1 MTSYKGSIAL
11 ESHVIKLMQDW
22 LLAATT
28 AMKTWDSASGSLLTW
43 SFQLKQLYA
52 MTWSAVRGL
61 GSKECRLIQEI
72 CSKLSSVNPSMPSAW
87 LKVFASRSK
96 RVCQCHSV
104 PFSMSSTGSN
114 EASWHPANSDAISKD
129 ILMRQ
134 LSSDSKPLAINTLAR
149 ERSKASSAASIET
162 SSMGGSVCL
171 NSWML
176 SHQNVQRSNFDFWT
190 VLSRLSSRL
199 KH

>member
-1 MTSYKGSIAL
+1 
-11 ESHVIKLMQDW
+11 MQDW

-114 EASWHPANSDAISKD
+114 EASWHQANSDAISKD

-149 ERSKASSAASIET
+149 ERSKASCAASIET
-162 SSMGGSVCL
+162 SSMDELVCL

-176 SHQNVQRSNFDFWT
+176 SHQNVQKSNFDF
-190 VLSRLSSRL
+190 LNGL
-199 KH
+199 KKAQFKIKTLA